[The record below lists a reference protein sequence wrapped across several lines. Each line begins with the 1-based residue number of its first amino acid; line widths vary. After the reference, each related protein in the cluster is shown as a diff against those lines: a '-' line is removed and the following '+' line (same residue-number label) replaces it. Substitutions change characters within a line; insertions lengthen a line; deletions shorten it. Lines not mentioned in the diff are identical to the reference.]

1 MSACSSVPD
10 IDDVMGLGKNAPDES
25 QVRVHQMLAMPP
37 DYQLRPP
44 ADGSNPETGV
54 NNPLALPSLTPG
66 GDAPPVNQPTQVANA
81 DPNVPGP
88 QQITPG
94 ANQQQDPNT
103 THYGVSTVNP
113 DGTPKSRRQIIDE
126 VKKKRVEEERKKNS
140 SYGTI
145 FNIGS
150 LFSDW

>member
-1 MSACSSVPD
+1 MPD
-10 IDDVMGLGKNAPDES
+10 INQVMGLNKAAPDES
-25 QVRVHQMLAMPP
+25 QVRVHQVLVMPP

-44 ADGSNPETGV
+44 ADGSSPETGV
-54 NNPLALPSLTPG
+54 NNPLALPTIGPG
-66 GDAPPVNQPTQVANA
+66 GSVPNAPTQVANA

-88 QQITPG
+88 QAITPG
-94 ANQQQDPNT
+94 TNPQQNPNT
-103 THYGVSTVNP
+103 THHGVSTVNP
-113 DGTPKSRRQIIDE
+113 DGTPKSRRQIVDE
-126 VKKKRVEEERKKNS
+126 VNKKRIEEERKKDS

>member
-1 MSACSSVPD
+1 MPD
-10 IDDVMGLGKNAPDES
+10 INDVMGLNKAAPDES
-25 QVRVHQMLAMPP
+25 QVRVHQVLAMPP

-44 ADGSNPETGV
+44 IDGSSPETGV
-54 NNPLALPSLTPG
+54 NNPLALPGITPG
-66 GDAPPVNQPTQVANA
+66 GTPPAINQPTQVANA

-88 QQITPG
+88 QAITPG
-94 ANQQQDPNT
+94 NAPQQDPNT
-103 THYGVSTVNP
+103 TTYGVSTVNP
-113 DGTPKSRRQIIDE
+113 DGTPKSRRQISDE
-126 VKKKRVEEERKKNS
+126 INERRIEEKRKKNS

>member
-1 MSACSSVPD
+1 
-10 IDDVMGLGKNAPDES
+10 MGLNKAAPDES
-25 QVRVHQMLAMPP
+25 QVRVHQVLAMPP

-44 ADGSNPETGV
+44 ADGSSPETGV
-54 NNPLALPSLTPG
+54 NNPLALPSITPG
-66 GDAPPVNQPTQVANA
+66 GTAPNLNQPTQVANA

-88 QQITPG
+88 QAITPG
-94 ANQQQDPNT
+94 NNPQQDPNT
-103 THYGVSTVNP
+103 TTYGVSTVNP

-126 VKKKRVEEERKKNS
+126 INKKRVEEERKKNS

-145 FNIGS
+145 FNIGE